1 MKFETPGISL
11 SKKNILVI
19 GSITL
24 SAYFVITLWNFWST
38 FIDALGF
45 NATVFILA
53 TAILF
58 LTSQGITLWKHQFA
72 WIIPIAL
79 ISLSFSLWENPY
91 LKVINVLLLPF
102 ILSVV
107 FNYAL
112 NQKKIIDAKF
122 IVLSVAGRIALL
134 LKLKES
140 VRLIFGRLSTT
151 GEEKKGMFSKIIL
164 GLSLFAILALVVFIP
179 LLSSADPE
187 FATLMKGI
195 LDWFHSILS
204 FRYMGR
210 IVFAVLA
217 SIFLISYFL
226 SFNEEGVTDADK
238 QTLPKNQPL
247 DPVISGIV
255 LGGVLTLYL
264 IFIGMQFSRLWIS
277 QLPLNFH
284 TTEQLVKS
292 GFWQLFILSV
302 INIIFFFGYF
312 KRTNTTVQSILKVFT
327 IASFLLL
334 VSAAH
339 RMFLYVFFYGLSYEK
354 FFASYTVIY
363 CAILFIWL
371 IYQLFTDRES
381 NLFKYLMFSLLW
393 MYAIATVLPIERIIF
408 SFNANA
414 SHRSD
419 SRIKMNELQ
428 MLSYDA
434 LPLVATY
441 RKDEKWQREWCY
453 WAERKIRTVE
463 KKKWYEKNLANFA
476 NIQTPEIW
484 KTGECDLVE
493 ERPMQFEPVPTPPK
507 DIRKIHKEKDFSF
520 QVKYPNEGWRLIKIF
535 DYEKNKGKGVH
546 IYKDEGSDV
555 TIQPLGMRKLAIDNR
570 TKPTISKCGGTLD
583 GGKTVWE
590 NPDGSG
596 MISIKLSSYPK
607 SWSNDHA
614 IEARYTKDTKKEVEA
629 ILESITLATSEKN

>member
-11 SKKNILVI
+11 SRNNILII

-24 SAYFVITLWNFWST
+24 SVYFVIALWNFWSR

-45 NATVFILA
+45 NATVFILG
-53 TAILF
+53 TALLF
-58 LTSQGITLWKHQFA
+58 LVFQGIPRWKHQFA
-72 WIIPIAL
+72 WIIPVAL

-122 IVLSVAGRIALL
+122 IVFSIMGRITLL

-140 VRLIFGRLSTT
+140 VRLIFGRFSAAQ
-151 GEEKKGMFSKIIL
+151 EKKKLFSKIML

-195 LDWFHSILS
+195 LDWFHDVLS
-204 FRYMGR
+204 FRYMER
-210 IVFAVLA
+210 IVFAAVA
-217 SIFLISYFL
+217 TIFLISYFL
-226 SFNEEGVTDADK
+226 SFNEENPTDANE

-277 QLPLNFH
+277 QLPFDFH

-292 GFWQLFILSV
+292 GFWQLFILSI
-302 INIIFFFGYF
+302 INIVFFFGYF
-312 KRTNTTVQSILKVFT
+312 KKTNTAVQSILKVFT
-327 IASFLLL
+327 LASFLLL

-363 CAILFIWL
+363 CAILFLWL

-434 LPLVATY
+434 LPLAATY
-441 RKDEKWQREWCY
+441 SKDTKWQKEWCY

-463 KKKWYEKNLANFA
+463 KKKWYEKNLANFTD
-476 NIQTPEIW
+476 IQTPEIW
-484 KTGECDLVE
+484 KSGECELPE
-493 ERPMQFEPVPTPPK
+493 ERPMQFETVPTPPR
-507 DIRKIHKEKDFSF
+507 DTHKIHRETDFSF
-520 QVKYPNEGWRLIKIF
+520 QVKYPNEGWKIIKIF

-555 TIQPLGMRKLAIDNR
+555 TIQPLGMRKLTIDNR
-570 TKPTISKCGGTLD
+570 IKPTISECSGTLN
-583 GGKTVWE
+583 GEKTVWE

-596 MISIKLSSYPK
+596 MISIKLSSYPN
-607 SWSNDHA
+607 SWSDDHA
-614 IEARYTKDTKKEVEA
+614 IEARYTKDTKKAVEA
-629 ILESITLATSEKN
+629 ILESITLVTPEKN